1 MLSKVSHCRL
11 VRKKNVSLSFGST
24 TRSDSSSSLPEKN
37 TDIWSKERVNA
48 YVGHSFPD
56 FIEGWNRKVYRK
68 VGYCL
73 AGSSAMS
80 IALTAL
86 TCDSILAATSIP
98 AVILTVGTAA
108 YFSVGE
114 SDISQ
119 TSHAVRRNYPV
130 IGNLRYVLETI
141 RPELRQYIVES
152 DMDGRPFDRMHRA
165 QVYQRAKN
173 VNDSKF
179 YFCRQNFLLWFRVR
193 FQFHIWSRC
202 MIKSSS

>member
-1 MLSKVSHCRL
+1 MIPTVSHFQRFRPRHVQINPL
-11 VRKKNVSLSFGST
+11 LSFGLT
-24 TRSDSSSSLPEKN
+24 TRHNSSGGENNKKRGA
-37 TDIWSKERVNA
+37 DIWTKERVNA

-68 VGYCL
+68 VGYGL
-73 AGSSAMS
+73 AGSSAFS

-86 TCDSILAATSIP
+86 TCDSVLALTTIP
-98 AVILTVGTAA
+98 AVILTAGTAA
-108 YFSVGE
+108 YFHVGE

-173 VNDSKF
+173 VNDSEF
-179 YFCRQNFLLWFRVR
+179 
-193 FQFHIWSRC
+193 S
-202 MIKSSS
+202 